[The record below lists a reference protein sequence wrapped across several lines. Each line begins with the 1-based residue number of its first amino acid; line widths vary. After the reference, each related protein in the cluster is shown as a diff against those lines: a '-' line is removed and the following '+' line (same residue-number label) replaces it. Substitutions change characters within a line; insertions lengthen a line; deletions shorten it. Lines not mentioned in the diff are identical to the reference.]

1 MPRFHPSS
9 PEKQAAR
16 GGLPAVAA
24 VRTRRYPLTR
34 LGSSSTFDAD
44 ESRADVRSRVGTR
57 LGLLLLWS
65 VDEPHRTG
73 EIALVPPISRSA
85 ELLLGRGGSGTL
97 EQGRLLGWVRQRPGA
112 NEPTGLLASPRISRV
127 QLKLRQ
133 PSDEELEL
141 HNVGRCPLLQHGVP
155 VERAV
160 LRAGDTVELGRVA
173 ALMLVSRPAVLPA
186 PTVDGWPG
194 AVHPFGLP
202 DRCGLVGESPA
213 AWELRARIGFAA
225 GRTGHVLVRGPSGTG
240 KELVAQA
247 VHALSA
253 RGGRPIVAR
262 SAATFPETL
271 IDAELFGNAKG
282 FPNVGTPE
290 RPGLVGEAD
299 GTTLFL
305 DEFGELPAAVQAHL
319 LRVLDSGE
327 YSRLGEARPRRAD
340 LRLIAATNRPL
351 SVLKEDVLARLPLR
365 IELTGLGERREDVPM
380 IAAHLLRQIARK
392 DPAAAQRYF
401 PASRAPD
408 GEAWPTARDWPCMTP
423 RLAVALASWPYA
435 THVRELAALLWRV
448 LAAPPHPERLEL
460 PPDLVPPSPATAT
473 TTLAPEP
480 DDGGVDPLDIP
491 PERIQELL
499 DRYEGRQEP
508 VWRELGLSSRHVLT
522 RLVRRY
528 GLKVRGRTSRGDG

>member
-1 MPRFHPSS
+1 M
-9 PEKQAAR
+9 
-16 GGLPAVAA
+16 AA
-24 VRTRRYPLTR
+24 VRTRRYPLAR

-44 ESRADVRSRVGTR
+44 ESRADARSRVGTR

-73 EIALVPPISRSA
+73 EVALVPPISRSA

-97 EQGRLLGWVRQRPGA
+97 EQGRLLGWVRQRPA
-112 NEPTGLLASPRISRV
+112 HNEPTGLLASPRISRV

-133 PSDEELEL
+133 PSDEVLEL

-186 PTVDGWPG
+186 PTADGWPG

-202 DRCGLVGESPA
+202 DRCGIVGESPA
-213 AWELRARIGFAA
+213 AWDLRARIGFAA

-262 SAATFPETL
+262 NAATFPETL

-305 DEFGELPAAVQAHL
+305 DEFGELPSAVQAHL

-340 LRLIAATNRPL
+340 LRLIAATNRSL

-365 IELTGLGERREDVPM
+365 IELSGLGERREDVPM
-380 IAAHLLRQIARK
+380 IAAQLLRQIARN

-401 PASRAPD
+401 PARHAQGPEGHAPEGA
-408 GEAWPTARDWPCMTP
+408 GEVWPLASEWPCMTP

-460 PPDLVPPSPATAT
+460 PPDLVPPPPAAT
-473 TTLAPEP
+473 TLEP
-480 DDGGVDPLDIP
+480 GPDPGVDPLEIP
-491 PERIQELL
+491 PQQIQELL
-499 DRYEGRQEP
+499 DRHDGRQEP

-528 GLKVRGRTSRGDG
+528 GLKVRGRTSRDDD